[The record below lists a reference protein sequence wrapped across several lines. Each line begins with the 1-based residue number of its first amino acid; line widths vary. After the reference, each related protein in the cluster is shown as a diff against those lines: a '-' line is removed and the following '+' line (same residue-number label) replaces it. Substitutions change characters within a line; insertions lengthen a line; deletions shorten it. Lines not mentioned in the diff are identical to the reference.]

1 MSDLHDPR
9 VLFAAERTQLAWN
22 RTNVSLMAF
31 GFVVERFGLFLNVLG
46 RKGFVIM
53 EREISFYVGLTFIL
67 LSIFLSLFS
76 ILQHKNVI
84 ASLQPAEIPKGYNL
98 WGAAAVNGM
107 VGVLGIILAGYIYYG
122 FKGISG

>member
-1 MSDLHDPR
+1 VSELHDPR

-22 RTNVSLMAF
+22 RTSVSLMAF

-46 RKGFVIM
+46 KKGFVFLD
-53 EREISFYVGLTFIL
+53 REISFYVGLTFIL
-67 LSIFLSLFS
+67 LSIFLSFFS

-84 ASLQPAEIPKGYNL
+84 ASLQPAEIPKGYKL
-98 WGAAAVNGM
+98 WGAAIVNGI

-122 FKGISG
+122 FKL

>member
-22 RTNVSLMAF
+22 RTSVSLMAF

-46 RKGFVIM
+46 KKGVILM

-67 LSIFLSLFS
+67 LSIVLSFFS
-76 ILQHKNVI
+76 IVQHKNVVS
-84 ASLQPAEIPKGYNL
+84 SLQPAEIPKGYNL
-98 WGAAAVNGM
+98 WGAAIVNGI
-107 VGVLGIILAGYIYYG
+107 VGFLGIVPVLDIDYG
-122 FKGISG
+122 FKGL

>member
-9 VLFAAERTQLAWN
+9 VLFEAERTQLAWN
-22 RTNVSLMAF
+22 RTSVSLMAF

-46 RKGFVIM
+46 RKGLIVF

-67 LSIFLSLFS
+67 LSILLSFFS

-84 ASLQPAEIPKGYNL
+84 TGLQPVQIPDGYNL
-98 WGAAAVNGM
+98 WGAAVVNGI
-107 VGVLGIILAGYIYYG
+107 VGFLGIILAGYILYG
-122 FKGISG
+122 FNG

>member
-22 RTNVSLMAF
+22 RTSVSLMAF

-46 RKGFVIM
+46 KKGIIVM

-67 LSIFLSLFS
+67 LSILLSFFS
-76 ILQHKNVI
+76 ILQHKNVVN
-84 ASLQPAEIPKGYNL
+84 SLQPAEIPKGYKL
-98 WGAAAVNGM
+98 WGAAWVNGI
-107 VGVLGIILAGYIYYG
+107 VGLLGIILAGYIYYG
-122 FKGISG
+122 FRG

>member
-22 RTNVSLMAF
+22 RTSVSLMAF

-46 RKGFVIM
+46 RKGVIVM

-67 LSIFLSLFS
+67 LSILLSFFS
-76 ILQHKNVI
+76 ILQHKNVV
-84 ASLQPAEIPKGYNL
+84 ASLQPAEIPRGYNL
-98 WGAAAVNGM
+98 WGAAIVNGI
-107 VGVLGIILAGYIYYG
+107 VGFLGIILACYIYYG
-122 FKGISG
+122 FRG

>member
-22 RTNVSLMAF
+22 RTSVSLMAF

-46 RKGFVIM
+46 KKGFVIL

-67 LSIFLSLFS
+67 LSVLISFYSIF
-76 ILQHKNVI
+76 QHKTVI
-84 ASLQPAEIPKGYNL
+84 TSLQPAQIPKGYNL
-98 WGAAAVNGM
+98 WGTVIVNGI
-107 VGVLGIILAGYIYYG
+107 GGILGIILACYIYYG
-122 FKGISG
+122 FTL